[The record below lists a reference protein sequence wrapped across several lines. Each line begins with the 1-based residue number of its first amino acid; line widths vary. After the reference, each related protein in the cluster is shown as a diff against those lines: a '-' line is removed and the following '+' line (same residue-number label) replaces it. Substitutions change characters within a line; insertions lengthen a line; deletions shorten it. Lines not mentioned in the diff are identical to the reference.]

1 MASSGGRK
9 RHDRHHCRC
18 FSIDAGMLRLLKKKL
33 AGLGFKPQTLEADH
47 GQAWGLRLRTSE
59 YEQIHIKA
67 MPNGVIESE
76 AEPPPEYP
84 FAHLNPEHSYSS
96 HRHVL
101 RILRSLRIPFQR
113 VRDVPSTCRRPVV
126 VHPENPTGWEAFAWA
141 AGLGFGLG
149 AAAAIAYRSRS

>member
-1 MASSGGRK
+1 M

-18 FSIDAGMLRLLKKKL
+18 FRIGADTVRLLKKKL
-33 AGLGFKPQTLEADH
+33 AGLGFEPQTFEMDH
-47 GQAWGLRLRTSE
+47 GHAWGMRLRTSE

-67 MPNGVIESE
+67 MPDGAIESE

-96 HRHVL
+96 HRDVL

-113 VRDVPSTCRRPVV
+113 VRDVPPTCRRPAV
-126 VHPENPTGWEAFAWA
+126 VHPENPTGWEVLAC
-141 AGLGFGLG
+141 AGLGFVAGLG
-149 AAAAIAYRSRS
+149 TAAAVKHWRRS

>member
-1 MASSGGRK
+1 M

-18 FSIDAGMLRLLKKKL
+18 FRVGVRMVRPLKDAL
-33 AGLGFKPQTLEADH
+33 AGLGFKQQTLEENH

-96 HRHVL
+96 HRDVL
-101 RILRSLRIPFQR
+101 RILRRLRIPFQR
-113 VRDVPSTCRRPVV
+113 VRDVPPTCRRPAV
-126 VHPENPTGWEAFAWA
+126 VHPENPTGWEVLAC
-141 AGLGFGLG
+141 AGLGFVAGLG
-149 AAAAIAYRSRS
+149 TAAAVKHWRRS